1 MARRGAQGHQAGA
14 ADVSDRP
21 GERPGRRDQSAGPES
36 QHAHDAAGPHDT
48 TYDVDRELLPHEQ
61 QVYDDL
67 PKLSAAQLH
76 DRRETVFLVLSGLF
90 LGSLTM
96 LNILGVTRFLDLSF
110 TVPGLGWEVPMPLA
124 IGVLPYPVT
133 FLCTDFLS
141 ELYGRRRANQVVWMG
156 FALNGWVAFMLWLG
170 GALPVAGGNANDV
183 FAQVRTLAFAAI
195 FASMVAYL
203 AAQLVDVHLFHFWK
217 RLTKGKHLW
226 LRNNGSTMVSQLV
239 DSVVVI
245 GLTFGAAFLRGE
257 QTLRAMLVLLASNYA
272 FKLVAALL
280 DTGPFYLGVHYL
292 SRYLEIDPLEE
303 HDADVEAAG

>member
-1 MARRGAQGHQAGA
+1 M
-14 ADVSDRP
+14 SDRP

-217 RLTKGKHLW
+217 RRTRGRHLW
-226 LRNNGSTMVSQLV
+226 IRNNGSTLVSQLV
-239 DSVVVI
+239 DTVAVI
-245 GLTFGAAFLRGE
+245 LITHFIAAGLPIAADQPLWPQLTTFIVSGY
-257 QTLRAMLVLLASNYA
+257 V
-272 FKLVAALL
+272 FKLVAALV
-280 DTGPFYLGVHYL
+280 DTGPFYFGTHALV
-292 SRYLEIDPLEE
+292 RYLRLPPPGIVPDIVG
-303 HDADVEAAG
+303 DR